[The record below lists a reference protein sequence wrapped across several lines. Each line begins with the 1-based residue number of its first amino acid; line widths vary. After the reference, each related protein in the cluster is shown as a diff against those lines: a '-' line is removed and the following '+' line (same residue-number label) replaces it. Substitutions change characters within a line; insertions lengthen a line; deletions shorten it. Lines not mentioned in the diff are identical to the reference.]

1 MLTLKTT
8 SKFRKDYKR
17 MKKRG
22 YDLARLEEI
31 IDQLL
36 RGETLAPKHR
46 DHELIGDYAGFSECH
61 VQPDWLLVY
70 EIDQDVLVL
79 TAFRTGTHSDL
90 FS

>member
-46 DHELIGDYAGFSECH
+46 DHELIGDYAGFRECH
-61 VQPDWLLVY
+61 AQPDWLLVY

>member
-36 RGETLAPKHR
+36 RGETWR
-46 DHELIGDYAGFSECH
+46 QSTETMS
-61 VQPDWLLVY
+61 
-70 EIDQDVLVL
+70 
-79 TAFRTGTHSDL
+79 
-90 FS
+90 